1 MRLKGERDFKAD
13 ELYTLLSDEVVNEF
27 GEYIKTIKDASLE
40 DMNNNDKLVELIE
53 ESQPVQYCTFIGL
66 LNANF
71 DLHTLDVLVNIE
83 SKHHN
88 LIKVLSTRL
97 NKLKSTINIFN
108 EEAVEAFIQ
117 NSVYLLVSYYEL
129 EEAE

>member
-53 ESQPVQYCTFIGL
+53 ESQPVQYCTFVGL

-71 DLHTLDVLVNIE
+71 DLHTLDVLVDIE

-97 NKLKSTINIFN
+97 NGLKSTINIFN
-108 EEAVEAFIQ
+108 EEVVEAFIQ

>member
-53 ESQPVQYCTFIGL
+53 ESQPVQYCTFVGL

-71 DLHTLDVLVNIE
+71 DLHTLDVLVDIE

-97 NKLKSTINIFN
+97 NGLKSAINIFN

>member
-71 DLHTLDVLVNIE
+71 DLHTLDVLVDIE

-97 NKLKSTINIFN
+97 NRLKSTINIFN